1 MKQKININDSL
12 LINDKIH
19 NAPLKGVIEIN
30 RRNKI
35 TGETEFVYKGEN
47 VITISG
53 YQYILEKIFDLYMD
67 SKHKNGYE
75 RLDRDTNLVISDLN
89 DKMGIGTPSNNYD
102 AMNTNI
108 AENHFI
114 QGFMVGSGPGSED
127 TITAKNTNYSFV
139 NLRNPIPFQQSQTM
153 LTGDQAGKYVGVMNV
168 SGIKGYFIKKFDK
181 TPHIYHSWWSNG
193 QAWDKVTPVSPDA
206 LGPSA
211 QQVLSDR
218 IETYVE
224 CELSIDDTDFKAYFE
239 HAGNTQ
245 TAFINELGLVAFDIK
260 SGDHSEL
267 ESLYKTK
274 IDPLLYMLF
283 DKKPD
288 PDNLAGIV
296 QSIKDNAAMIY
307 EDLST
312 RSILIG
318 ASHLTAFMTTMNNLS
333 VAEID
338 TSSLD
343 AIQTGLQPFRNDLCD
358 ANNIGVEALY
368 NQNDELQYVTNNFMT
383 YVNSEVSFTTED
395 EAERIRLIT
404 YYTFNSIPIEQN
416 FELLINYRLYA
427 N

>member
-1 MKQKININDSL
+1 
-12 LINDKIH
+12 
-19 NAPLKGVIEIN
+19 
-30 RRNKI
+30 
-35 TGETEFVYKGEN
+35 
-47 VITISG
+47 
-53 YQYILEKIFDLYMD
+53 
-67 SKHKNGYE
+67 
-75 RLDRDTNLVISDLN
+75 
-89 DKMGIGTPSNNYD
+89 
-102 AMNTNI
+102 
-108 AENHFI
+108 
-114 QGFMVGSGPGSED
+114 
-127 TITAKNTNYSFV
+127 
-139 NLRNPIPFQQSQTM
+139 M

-288 PDNLAGIV
+288 PDNLVGIV

-312 RSILIG
+312 RRILIG